1 MFAARWRQPG
11 VVVLR
16 PDERP
21 HDVRARRDGGGP
33 DLGRRG
39 GPGQPGELGLSAL
52 QESEADREGDGGT
65 HQAEFSTSMSRR
77 GPRNCWRQLSYAII
91 GPFRAWKPPI
101 PYGIKN

>member
-1 MFAARWRQPG
+1 MSLSTNERHSSTKDQAYHILNKTLFAARWRQPG

-52 QESEADREGDGGT
+52 QESEADRGGDGGT
-65 HQAEFSTSMSRR
+65 HQAEFSTSMSRS
-77 GPRNCWRQLSYAII
+77 GPRNC
-91 GPFRAWKPPI
+91 
-101 PYGIKN
+101 